1 MKNLGVLFLLL
12 AGLSID
18 SMTVA
23 RAERPQPPPMDA
35 TMKAAVDAC
44 ATEKSLPKPED
55 GTRPTREQM
64 KAMHD
69 CVAAKYAAQGLQA
82 PSFHHRGPRPDE
94 NQESVPQAPPAQGS
108 SGSSSANEGVQ

>member
-35 TMKAAVDAC
+35 TMQAAVDAC
-44 ATEKSLPKPED
+44 ASEKSLPKPGD